1 MASLK
6 EMLTTE
12 EKNLL
17 RGKLREMK
25 KIDLQLICYRLCPDS
40 VVNNNKLEK
49 EDFIAKLMV
58 YGLKHP
64 NAPDYLPYFG
74 ELE

>member
-1 MASLK
+1 MTSLK

-17 RGKLREMK
+17 RGKLREMNT
-25 KIDLQLICYRLCPDS
+25 IDLELICYRLCPDS
-40 VVNNNKLEK
+40 ILRGNKLEK

-58 YGLKHP
+58 DGLKHP
-64 NAPDYLPYFG
+64 NAPDYLPYFE

>member
-1 MASLK
+1 
-6 EMLTTE
+6 
-12 EKNLL
+12 
-17 RGKLREMK
+17 MK
-25 KIDLQLICYRLCPDS
+25 KIDLQLICYRLCPVS

-58 YGLKHP
+58 YGLEHP
-64 NAPDYLPYFG
+64 NAPDYLPYFE